1 MSHYDEN
8 SIPDDPY
15 RVAPPFCA
23 PGEVEPPDAPQVS
36 DKEATDRV
44 IDVLLSFDPE
54 SRAFGESADDWI
66 ELLADFFAD
75 SRYRRFAYATF
86 ASILD
91 ASKPNLLPI
100 LRRSMEA
107 FIGDH
112 ANNWLAEADN
122 DELER
127 EGFGV

>member
-1 MSHYDEN
+1 MLN
-8 SIPDDPY
+8 V
-15 RVAPPFCA
+15 VASLCCA

-54 SRAFGESADDWI
+54 SRAFGESADDWV
-66 ELLADFFAD
+66 ELLLDFMTD
-75 SRYRRFAYATF
+75 TRYSQLARVACA
-86 ASILD
+86 ALLD
-91 ASKPNLLPI
+91 QSKPSLLPI

-107 FIGDH
+107 FIGDY
-112 ANNWLAEADN
+112 ANNWLAETN
-122 DELER
+122 PEEIER